1 MKRKPNIEHPDLSK
15 LTDLEL
21 YHEGQYLMRHIEEIA
36 DRIKNRAALVAKG
49 YTQNNNK
56 NKVPTISK
64 MADELKLA
72 INRQYA
78 IVEEI
83 EYRAEMMR

>member
-1 MKRKPNIEHPDLSK
+1 MKRKPNIEHPDITR

-21 YHEGQYLMRHIEEIA
+21 YHEGQYLMKHIEELA
-36 DRIKNRAALVAKG
+36 DRIKSRAALVAKG

-56 NKVPTISK
+56 VMPTSK
-64 MADELKLA
+64 MADDLKLA
-72 INRQYA
+72 INRQKA